1 MRDKE
6 VEMTRVGS
14 MMMMALLHAGCVQA
28 AYDEARALS
37 VTDASS
43 STTEQEG
50 TAAPVPD
57 GTAGGPVE
65 TVTGA
70 GPTTESA
77 PSSST
82 MTGELAMVPAVLEI
96 VFSPEPIT
104 AAGTIAVEVTAEHA
118 TGVAMQLNDAMPI
131 DLSPAPLGKFVGEIA
146 VETGLANG
154 MHAATFVPRSD
165 DSVGEPVI
173 GHYTIALPSPGSEAL
188 WDAPPDF
195 GKGQIAAIEVL
206 DEAEVIA
213 FGTAQVNGAPRC
225 FLHRRDLQ
233 GQYSDDDF
241 ALVDADTNCA
251 AIDLVIGEDASIWML
266 MAVIENGETRWRLM
280 RTTWGAAPVVAR
292 TGLAGEVAHALA
304 YGGGEKVV
312 ACGAGPAPGMSR
324 DAWIWGLGE
333 SKAFDYAP
341 NGKANEFAET
351 VRDCKYTD
359 RLVMVGEAYGFHD
372 EELLQ
377 PPARD
382 RMFVLETGLD
392 AKDVAWHV
400 AEIGPGTNTQSR
412 ATTLVI
418 DAVGRYVIGVST
430 CTDLCEPAGELRI
443 YEPGGKLVE
452 LTPLQADVMP
462 PRELAWSPA
471 GYMVMASARRVG
483 DDSTEFLVQA
493 FNPGEFEPA
502 WVYGKA
508 AAPALYQASALAIL
522 SGAVIAGGRDG
533 DGYPAIAYL
542 YP

>member
-1 MRDKE
+1 
-6 VEMTRVGS
+6 
-14 MMMMALLHAGCVQA
+14 MALLHAGCVQA
-28 AYDEARALS
+28 AYDEARALP
-37 VTDASS
+37 VTSSS
-43 STTEQEG
+43 STAQES
-50 TAAPVPD
+50 TAGWVPG

-70 GPTTESA
+70 GSTTEVA
-77 PSSST
+77 SSSSAT
-82 MTGELAMVPAVLEI
+82 TDELATAPAVLAV

-104 AAGTIAVEVTAEHA
+104 AAGMIAVEVTAEHA
-118 TGVAMQLNDAMPI
+118 AGVAMQLDDAAPI
-131 DLSPAPLGKFVGEIA
+131 ELSPAPMGKFVGEIS

-165 DSVGEPVI
+165 DSVGEPMT

-213 FGTAQVNGAPRC
+213 FGTLQVNGAPRC
-225 FLHRRDLQ
+225 FLHRRDLH

-292 TGLAGEVAHALA
+292 TGLAGEVALALA

-312 ACGAGPAPGMSR
+312 ACGTGPSPGMSR
-324 DAWIWGLGE
+324 DARIWGLGE
-333 SKAFDYAP
+333 SQAFDYAP

-359 RLVMVGEAYGFHD
+359 RLVMVGEANGFHD
-372 EELLQ
+372 EEVFQL
-377 PPARD
+377 PARD
-382 RMFVLETGLD
+382 RMFVLETELET
-392 AKDVAWHV
+392 KDGAWHV
-400 AEIGPGTNTQSR
+400 AELGPGTNTQSR
-412 ATTLVI
+412 ATALVI

-430 CTDLCEPAGELRI
+430 CMDLCQPAGELRI

-452 LTPLQADVMP
+452 LTPLPADVMP
-462 PRELAWSPA
+462 PREIAWSPA
-471 GYMVMASARRVG
+471 GYMVMASVRRVG
-483 DDSTEFLVQA
+483 DDYTEFLVQA
-493 FNPGEFEPA
+493 FYPGEFDPA
-502 WVYGKA
+502 WSYDKA
-508 AAPALYQASALAIL
+508 TAAALYQASALAIT
-522 SGAVIAGGRDG
+522 SGMVIAGGRDG